1 MKSNQIKQTF
11 ESIQA
16 DSNLADRVLNT
27 AAGEP
32 LHRKGPREASLCC
45 RNRVSCRSVGDRRG
59 RLRSYQFQL
68 FCLSLGETT
77 ATGIPLPG
85 PTAAHR
91 ELNIPTPESLVMVS
105 RPKAWKAQSRR
116 LTLSVEGNGYT
127 LDIHEWHRP
136 KRLRSRDVTLSI
148 QMELTTTSQQQ
159 RLANLF
165 SNG

>member
-32 LHRKGPREASLCC
+32 LHRKGHAKPLYVAVIGCL
-45 RNRVSCRSVGDRRG
+45 VGVLATG
-59 RLRSYQFQL
+59 GVATQL
-68 FCLSLGETT
+68 SIPAILPQLGETT

-91 ELNIPTPESLVMVS
+91 ELNIPTPESLAMAS

-116 LTLSVEGNGYT
+116 LICPSRATA
-127 LDIHEWHRP
+127 I
-136 KRLRSRDVTLSI
+136 RLISMRWQSTKTAA
-148 QMELTTTSQQQ
+148 EP
-159 RLANLF
+159 
-165 SNG
+165 